1 MPSSFSNVPAFLS
14 IVGWLPLLGLLLT
27 GLGLALVTIAVG
39 DLVAPIRAAQSV
51 AGSMVAVESI
61 ASQTVLTGPLGRGG
75 AAAAGEPIRMVSG
88 RLDRPANCLGADL
101 ATGQRTES
109 MHLATVPVRWPAD
122 CGDIRDAIVGL
133 ATLPR
138 TGRATGAAP
147 TPSAADSID
156 LTAAA
161 LYGPPDRRPQ
171 ATQEA
176 LLEEG
181 VTDGGRGR
189 ARTYLEETAAS
200 RWRPP
205 WPH

>member
-1 MPSSFSNVPAFLS
+1 VFLS

-39 DLVAPIRAAQSV
+39 DMVPPIRAARSV

-61 ASQTVLTGPLGRGG
+61 ASQTVLTGPLSRGG
-75 AAAAGEPIRMVSG
+75 AAAAGEPIRMASG
-88 RLDRPANCLGADL
+88 HLDRPANCLGAEL
-101 ATGQRTES
+101 ATGQRAES
-109 MHLATVPVRWPAD
+109 MHLATVPLLRPAD
-122 CGDIRDAIVGL
+122 CGDVRDAIVAL
-133 ATLPR
+133 AALPR
-138 TGRATGAAP
+138 TGRATGAAH
-147 TPSAADSID
+147 TPSAADRID

-171 ATQEA
+171 ATQKA

-189 ARTYLEETAAS
+189 ARHYLEESAAS
-200 RWRPP
+200 RWRTP
-205 WPH
+205 WSH